1 MIFAA
6 FLLAAALPLL
16 LNVPLP
22 PSVSMSNQL
31 LALLGWGVVML
42 LVPAPRLPAG
52 TGRRVAPL
60 IGAVALVAVG
70 CGYSIFVRGGPFVPG
85 IGVLGVLA
93 VTAALIFHGAGVGA
107 SGAGAAKPFAAFN
120 LALLIAAVIGSLI
133 AVVQI
138 FAPES
143 VHNILIA
150 VPADPGRAGG
160 NIGQPNQFA
169 DTLLWGLLAL
179 VGLWETQRVG
189 RVRSPALWAAFLG
202 AGTLILLGVTLSG
215 SRTALLSLAVP
226 FGWGLLGRSL
236 ARPTR
241 LALLALPVV
250 AVLLRAGVSEWAALH
265 PELHVSLTAHSDDV
279 TSFRGLIWS
288 NALALIQQHP
298 WGGVGWG
305 MFNFAWSLTPFA
317 PRSAGYVDNAH
328 DLALQLAVE
337 LGVPAALVIM
347 GLLLFSLALAL
358 PRRSGSSRAGGVQ
371 TAVAVSMVLIIGIH
385 SLFEYPLWYLYLLLP
400 AGWIWGFALGAA
412 PGAATVDGDAAA
424 NVAPP
429 VRAWRPLGLLLV
441 AAAVSAWID
450 YLNIVTLYQ
459 PLATSLPLEQRIQ
472 QAQASPLF
480 SYHADYVAV
489 TNLPLSPAR
498 SPEIGRSA
506 RVLLN
511 GRLMYLWAN
520 LLQQEGQ
527 TDKARYLA
535 ARLREFDLP
544 GPKPWFAPC
553 DDPAVTAKPF
563 QCLPPE
569 HPVSWHDF
577 E

>member
-1 MIFAA
+1 MNFAA

-16 LNVPLP
+16 LNLPLP
-22 PSVSMSNQL
+22 PSVSMPNQL

-52 TGRRVAPL
+52 TGRRLAPL
-60 IGAVALVAVG
+60 VAALSIVAAG
-70 CGYSIFVRGGPFVPG
+70 CAWSIVARGGPLVLG
-85 IGVLGVLA
+85 TGVLGVLA
-93 VTAALIFHGAGVGA
+93 VAIALVFHGAGVGA
-107 SGAGAAKPFAAFN
+107 SGAGAAKPFTAFTF
-120 LALLIAAVIGSLI
+120 ALFIAAVLGSLI

-138 FAPES
+138 FAPGAID
-143 VHNILIA
+143 NLLIA
-150 VPADPGRAGG
+150 VSASPGRASG
-160 NIGQPNQFA
+160 NVGQPNQFA
-169 DTLLWGLLAL
+169 DTLIWGLLAL
-179 VGLWETQRVG
+179 VGLWET
-189 RVRSPALWAAFLG
+189 VRPDRARSSAFRALALAA
-202 AGTLILLGVTLSG
+202 ATLILLGVILTG

-250 AVLLRAGVSEWAALH
+250 AMLLHFGVNQWAALH

-279 TSFRGLIWS
+279 TTFRGLIWS
-288 NALALIQQHP
+288 NAVALIQQHP

-305 MFNFAWSLTPFA
+305 MFNFAWTLTPFA

-328 DLALQLAVE
+328 NLALQLAVE
-337 LGVPAALVIM
+337 LGLPAALCIM
-347 GLLLFSLALAL
+347 GLLLFSLVLAL
-358 PRRSGSSRAGGVQ
+358 PRRAGPSRAGSVQ
-371 TAVAVSMVLIIGIH
+371 TAFAVSMVLVVGIH

-400 AGWIWGFALGAA
+400 TAWIWGFALGAA
-412 PGAATVDGDAAA
+412 RVPAAVDDGAATVARS
-424 NVAPP
+424 

-441 AAAVSAWID
+441 VAGLSAWMD
-450 YLNIVTLYQ
+450 YLNIVTLFQ

-480 SYHADYVAV
+480 GYHADYVAV

-498 SPEIGRSA
+498 TPEIERSA
-506 RVLLN
+506 RILLN

-563 QCLPPE
+563 QCLSPE

-577 E
+577 K

>member
-16 LNVPLP
+16 LNVSLP
-22 PSVSMSNQL
+22 PSVSMSSQL
-31 LALLGWGVVML
+31 LALFGWGVVML
-42 LVPAPRLPAG
+42 LVPAPRMPAG
-52 TGRRVAPL
+52 SGRRLAPL
-60 IGAVALVAVG
+60 IAAVAIVAMG
-70 CGYSIFVRGGPFVPG
+70 CGFSIVARGGLLVPG

-93 VTAALIFHGAGVGA
+93 VTVALIFHGAGVGA
-107 SGAGAAKPFAAFN
+107 SGGRAEKAFTAFA
-120 LALLIAAVIGSLI
+120 LALLIAAVLGSLI

-138 FAPES
+138 FAPNS
-143 VHNILIA
+143 VHSVLIA
-150 VPADPGRAGG
+150 MPTDPGRADG
-160 NIGQPNQFA
+160 NMGQPNQFA
-169 DTLLWGLLAL
+169 DTLIWGLLAL
-179 VGLWETQRVG
+179 VGLWESGALG
-189 RVRSPALWAAFLG
+189 RVRSPALWAAFVG
-202 AGTLILLGVTLSG
+202 TGTLILLGVILTG
-215 SRTALLSLAVP
+215 SRTALLSLAIP

-241 LALLALPVV
+241 LALLALPV
-250 AVLLRAGVSEWAALH
+250 AAALLNAGVSEWAAIH
-265 PELHVSLTAHSDDV
+265 PALHVSLTDHGGDA

-288 NALALIQQHP
+288 NALALIRQHP

-305 MFNFAWSLTPFA
+305 MFNFAWTLTPFA

-337 LGVPAALVIM
+337 LGLPAALCIM
-347 GLLLFSLALAL
+347 GLLLFSLVLAL
-358 PRRSGSSRAGGVQ
+358 PRRAGPSRAGGVQ
-371 TAVAVSMVLIIGIH
+371 TAVAVSMVLVVGIH
-385 SLFEYPLWYLYLLLP
+385 SLLEYPLWYLYLLLP
-400 AGWIWGFALGAA
+400 TAWIWGFALGAA
-412 PGAATVDGDAAA
+412 RGAAAVDDATTAT
-424 NVAPP
+424 PP

-441 AAAVSAWID
+441 AAAASAWID
-450 YLNIVTLYQ
+450 YLNIVTLFQ
-459 PLATSLPLEQRIQ
+459 PLATSLPLEQRIR

-498 SPEIGRSA
+498 SPEFERSA
-506 RVLLN
+506 RILLN

-553 DDPAVTAKPF
+553 EDPAVTAKPF
-563 QCLPPE
+563 QCLSPE
-569 HPVSWHDF
+569 HPVSWQDF
-577 E
+577 K